1 MADFNGEKD
10 YVILQRRLMMYVWY
24 MRDIESVLYQ
34 ERRLRGPGYFYRKMV
49 NSNQVLTLC

>member
-24 MRDIESVLYQ
+24 MRVVECSVSSKKITRARFFFQ
-34 ERRLRGPGYFYRKMV
+34 KMV
-49 NSNQVLTLC
+49 NSNQA

>member
-24 MRDIESVLYQ
+24 MRDVECVLYQ
-34 ERRLRGPGYFYRKMV
+34 VRSRLPGPGFFSSKDGK
-49 NSNQVLTLC
+49 L